1 MQRTAQIL
9 KQNKDIWTIS
19 NSILYKYLPTG
30 MITETH
36 ILFYFHVLPHIA
48 EYIKCIQD
56 MYKKVKTEEIS
67 RFLYSNLASVRF
79 VSRPILLCLKNVDS
93 NFSVKVKLMTFVKP
107 KSKNLKG
114 KRGMVVSYTPVPI
127 EWEKKNPL
135 AMSR

>member
-1 MQRTAQIL
+1 
-9 KQNKDIWTIS
+9 
-19 NSILYKYLPTG
+19 

-114 KRGMVVSYTPVPI
+114 KCGMVASYTPVPI
-127 EWEKKNPL
+127 EWKKKNPL